1 MLKDN
6 LNDIYIGVVEDI
18 LDPKRKGRIKVRVD
32 RFHGKKTDK
41 AFIPTEDLPWAVP
54 TLDITGCSFS
64 VPSIGKVIY
73 VSFLDGD
80 RYKPVYEDV
89 EHYNINLQEKLQSLN
104 DEQYLEFWAS
114 TFDDKHQYFHEK
126 DRGVIFDYVKSNINL
141 DTKGNIKLNLRDNKS
156 KVFIGSPD
164 ASQQAL
170 LGNHW
175 MNFFEELVMNLMGAK
190 GGPYLGN
197 LGVPVIPNPAMI
209 EVLNKFLA
217 MKEKF
222 LSDHVFIVDD
232 NRVKAQDRKFD
243 KTQVGDSFNDE
254 KQEVVKK
261 SEQVGYQP
269 EDRVVGA
276 ETPDVAPPQTFSDNL
291 KSEELPSKPSKDDLI
306 KTVAPTPIG
315 NGHYATNQLTKSRWL
330 ARNFRDEQAY
340 LLHEAAT
347 SLDDFLDSYTDD
359 ADISENIN
367 VIKGY
372 HNYERQQNIR
382 NQYSVIA
389 PVAGT
394 SPFGFA
400 NQVVLYWGI
409 DSVEDKAA
417 AKKFLRTGEL
427 PSLEGKT
434 SNLNGVEIQW
444 QSSVYPLI
452 YSLKWLVENGKRYGW
467 QLAGNDKNGE
477 PQWWHWIY
485 VGGKSI

>member
-1 MLKDN
+1 MFKDD
-6 LNDIYIGVVEDI
+6 LNGTYTGVVEDI
-18 LDPKRKGRIKVRVD
+18 IDPKRRGRIKVRVH
-32 RFHGKKTDK
+32 RFHGKKTD
-41 AFIPTEDLPWAVP
+41 ADHIPTEDLPWAIP
-54 TLDITGCSFS
+54 SLDITGCSFS
-64 VPSIGKVIY
+64 IPAVGKVIH
-73 VSFLDGD
+73 VEFLGGD
-80 RYKPVYEDV
+80 RYIPVYQDI
-89 EHYNINLQEKLQSLN
+89 EHYNVNLQDKLHSLN
-104 DEQYLEFWAS
+104 DEQYGAFWAHS
-114 TFDDKHQYFHEK
+114 FDDKHQYYHEK
-126 DRGVIFDYVKSNINL
+126 DKGVVFDYVKSNMNI

-164 ASQQAL
+164 ASQQAM

-197 LGVPVIPNPAMI
+197 LGVPVIPNPSMI

-222 LSDHVFIVDD
+222 LSDHVYIVDD
-232 NRVKAQDRKFD
+232 NRVKAQKRGFD
-243 KTQVGDSFNDE
+243 KVQDGDLFNDE

-261 SEQVGYQP
+261 ADIVGYQP
-269 EDRVVGA
+269 EERAVGA
-276 ETPDVAPPQTFSDNL
+276 ETPENVPPQKFSENL
-291 KSEELPSKPSKDDLI
+291 KSEELPTKPTDNDLA
-306 KTVAPTPIG
+306 KTIAPTSIG
-315 NGHYATNQLTKSRWL
+315 NGQYPVNQLTRSRWL
-330 ARNFRDEQAY
+330 ARNFQDEQAY

-359 ADISENIN
+359 ADNSEGIN

-372 HNYERQQNIR
+372 HNYERQLNIR
-382 NQYSVIA
+382 KQYSVVA
-389 PVAGT
+389 PIAGT

-434 SNLNGVEIQW
+434 SNLNGVDMHW

-452 YSLKWLVENGKRYGW
+452 HSLKWLVENGKRYGW
-467 QLAGNDKNGE
+467 KLAGNDKNGE

-485 VGGKSI
+485 VGEN